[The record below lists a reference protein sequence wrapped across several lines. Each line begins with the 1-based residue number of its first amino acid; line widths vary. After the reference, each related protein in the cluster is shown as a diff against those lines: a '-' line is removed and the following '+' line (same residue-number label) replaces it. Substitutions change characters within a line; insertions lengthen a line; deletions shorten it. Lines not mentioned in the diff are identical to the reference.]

1 MTIRPCCNFD
11 EPGEGAMDN
20 QYLES
25 IRERAWAIYN
35 ADIKNLVEPELNG
48 KYLVLNVETGHY
60 EIDDRLVQ
68 ADLRM
73 LKKHQIPKG
82 EMPPHFAFRIGHP
95 ATYDGRV

>member
-1 MTIRPCCNFD
+1 
-11 EPGEGAMDN
+11 MDN

-60 EIDDRLVQ
+60 EIDERLGQ
-68 ADLRM
+68 ADARM
-73 LKKHQIPKG
+73 LAKHQIPKG
-82 EMPPHFAFRIGHP
+82 KMPPHFAFRIGYSTTLNERP
-95 ATYDGRV
+95 